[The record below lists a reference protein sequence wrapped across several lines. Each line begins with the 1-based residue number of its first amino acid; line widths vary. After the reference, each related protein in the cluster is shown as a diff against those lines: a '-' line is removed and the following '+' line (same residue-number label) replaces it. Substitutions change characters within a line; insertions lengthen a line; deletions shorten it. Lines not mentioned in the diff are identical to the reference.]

1 MKNMSYQNKSEVN
14 GMKNRSL
21 VLGILL
27 ILAFFSSVFSR
38 EKIRIGL
45 YENPPK
51 IYTDANGNIEGFWY
65 EITTEIASM
74 EGWETEWVFGS
85 WDECLKRLE
94 NNEIDIMPDTGVT
107 PEREKKYLFSNETV
121 YLSWTKIYSNK
132 KYKIDTILDLEGKKI
147 AGLRNSFDLEG
158 PDGLRKKLKD
168 FNIKAE
174 IIEMGS
180 YKDIFM
186 SVESGSADAAIVD
199 KDFGYL
205 NHDEYDILPTSIIL
219 QPARMQYAFNRNSDK
234 AAVLIMKIDKRI
246 SEMKKD
252 QGSVYNR
259 AMDNFFKFQSK
270 TYHIPHWLKISLI
283 IIFVLL
289 LSILGINRYLRIKI
303 ASTTKSLK
311 ESEEKYRI
319 LVENQT
325 DLVVKIDPDGNYL
338 FASRSYCETFGKTE
352 EQLLGNRFMPLVH
365 EEDREPTLREMEKLY
380 KPPYSCYVEQ
390 RALTVKGWKW
400 FGWSDTAVLDNENK
414 VTAIIGVGR
423 DITEKHD
430 YINEIR
436 ESEKRFKYIGN
447 SLPGGL
453 MYQIYTGLNGEFRK
467 FLYISSGVEK
477 LHEVTADEVYG
488 NSMLIYDQIHEED
501 RAHLETEE
509 AQSMKSLT
517 QFVCEVRI
525 KRPSGQIKWS
535 YFSSSPRKLENGH
548 IVWDGVEF
556 DITERK
562 NAEFLIKNSMEQL
575 KLSRIAKLNL
585 IEDLKMEIEE
595 KEKAKQEIIKLNET
609 LEHKVIERTR
619 ELELSNKELESFAYS
634 VSHDLRAPLRHILGF
649 ADIMKKE
656 CESASMEANHYL
668 KKIIESAGDMGTLID
683 DLLEYSRTGRS
694 EIKKYFVDLNELIT
708 QIKIKF
714 DREGPDRKIMWN
726 ISVLPQ
732 AYCDRGL
739 IQAVW
744 TNLIENAV
752 KYTSKNDYAFIEIGF
767 SDKVS
772 EFQFFIKDNG
782 VGFDMAFVHK
792 LFGVFQRLHNKNEF
806 EGTGI
811 GLANVKRIINRHG
824 GRIWAEGEVGTG
836 AVFYFTLPKQGGSL
850 DGQH

>member
-1 MKNMSYQNKSEVN
+1 
-14 GMKNRSL
+14 MKNRSL
-21 VLGILL
+21 VLGALL
-27 ILAFFSSVFSR
+27 ILAFFSSSVFSR

-51 IYTDANGNIEGFWY
+51 LYTDGKGNVEGFWY
-65 EITTEIASM
+65 EITTEIVSM
-74 EGWETEWVFGS
+74 EGWESEWIYGS

-94 NNEIDIMPDTGVT
+94 NNEIDVMPDTGVT

-168 FNIKAE
+168 FNVKAD

-180 YKDIFM
+180 YKDVFK
-186 SVESGSADAAIVD
+186 SVESGSADAGIVD

-205 NHDEYDILPTSIIL
+205 NQEKFDILPTSIIL
-219 QPARMQYAFNRNSDK
+219 QPARMQYAFSRNSEK
-234 AAVLIMKIDKRI
+234 AQFLIERIDKRI
-246 SEMKKD
+246 AEMKKE
-252 QGSVYNR
+252 QGSVYYT
-259 AMDNFFKFQSK
+259 AIDNFFKFQSK
-270 TYHIPHWLKISLI
+270 SYHIPNWLRLALI
-283 IIFVLL
+283 IIAVLF
-289 LSILGINRYLRIKI
+289 IVIIAVNRYLRNKI
-303 ASTTKSLK
+303 AETTRSLK
-311 ESEEKYRI
+311 DSEEKYRI

-325 DLVVKIDPDGNYL
+325 DLVVKIDTNGKFLYV
-338 FASRSYCETFGKTE
+338 SKSYCETFGKSE
-352 EQLLGNRFMPLVH
+352 EQLLGDKFMPLVH
-365 EEDREPTLREMEKLY
+365 EEDREPTLREMENLY
-380 KPPYSCYVEQ
+380 KSPYRCYVEQ
-390 RALTVKGWKW
+390 RALTVKGWRW
-400 FGWSDTAVLDNENK
+400 FGWSDTSVLDNENK

-430 YINEIR
+430 YINEIK
-436 ESEKRFKYIGN
+436 ENEKRFNFIGN
-447 SLPGGL
+447 SLPNGL
-453 MYQIYTGLNGEFRK
+453 MYQIYAGQNGETRK
-467 FLYISSGVEK
+467 FLYISSGVER
-477 LHEVTADEVYG
+477 LHEVTADEVYS

-501 RAHLETEE
+501 KAHLEAEE
-509 AQSMKSLT
+509 AQALKTLT
-517 QFVCEVRI
+517 QFVCEARI
-525 KRPSGQIKWS
+525 IKPSGQVRWS
-535 YFSSSPRKLENGH
+535 YFSSSPRKIENGH

-562 NAEFLIKNSMEQL
+562 NTELLIKQSMEQL
-575 KLSRIAKLNL
+575 KVSRIAKLNL

-595 KEKAKQEIIKLNET
+595 KEKAKQEIIRLNET

-656 CESASMEANHYL
+656 CDSAGAEANLYL
-668 KKIIESAGDMGTLID
+668 LKIIESAGDMGTLID

-694 EIKKYFVDLNELIT
+694 EIKKSTVDLNEIIAQL
-708 QIKIKF
+708 KVKF
-714 DREGPDRKIMWN
+714 DRENPSRKMLWRL
-726 ISVLPQ
+726 SEFPQ

-752 KYTSKNDYAFIEIGF
+752 KYTSKNENAVIEIGF

-772 EFQFFIKDNG
+772 EFQYFIKDNG

-824 GRIWAEGEVGTG
+824 GTVRAESEGIGKG
-836 AVFYFTLPKQGGSL
+836 ACFYFTLPKTESIS
-850 DGQH
+850 